1 MAQLSQPGFRFGNFS
16 LNPAERRLLRCGET
30 VRLTPKVFDTLLL
43 LLKNAGHLVEKETF
57 LNQLWP
63 DAFIEEASL
72 AQNISILRRILGDD
86 GNGNKF
92 IQTVPK
98 RGYRFVAEV
107 RDLTDEITNT
117 RNGRGTDQR
126 GGPGPAVDQ
135 TAVPEPVIPVEVQG
149 SKHKSAKAA
158 LSIALV
164 AALAIAIGTGY
175 ILWRRSHRPTQS
187 AHRVMMAVLPFQNLS
202 GDSTQDYVSD
212 GLTEEMI
219 TQFGRMDPQQLGVI
233 ARTSAMAYKDT
244 RKTTLEIGRE
254 LGVDYILE
262 GSVRRDDSRVRVS
275 AQLIQVKDQTHLWAR
290 SYDRAMRDL
299 LSLQGE
305 VAQAIAEEIQ
315 IKLSKR
321 PGAFPTTNRPL
332 DVEAYEIYLR
342 GLYYWNRRSQADLQ
356 RGIAYFQQAIDRD
369 PNNALAYA
377 GLANSYFVRAIS
389 GAVPTEDVMP
399 KAEAAALKAL
409 ELDDSLAEAH
419 TSLAHISANYEWNWS
434 KAESEYKKAIEL
446 NPSYSTGHH
455 YYAMFLMAMGRHTEA
470 LEEMKRAQRLDPLS
484 PAILTFIGKAHY
496 YAGNN
501 EEAIRQYRKVLDSD
515 PSFPI
520 ARSFLINSLELAGR
534 FEDAVTE
541 LKIEAAQLGRSSD
554 QAGARTRAYQKAGPA
569 GYWRES
575 LRQGQA
581 GGDLGPGS
589 DLDTA
594 SIYARLGDKEEAFS
608 LLDRAYAQRNM
619 WLMNLKVDP
628 RFDNLRSDSRFQSLL
643 DRVGLR

>member
-1 MAQLSQPGFRFGNFS
+1 MAQPSNPGFRFGNFS
-16 LNPAERRLLRCGET
+16 INPAERRLLRRGES
-30 VRLTPKVFDTLLL
+30 VPLTPKVFDTLLL
-43 LLKNAGHLVEKETF
+43 LVKNAGHLVEKETF
-57 LNQLWP
+57 LKQLWP
-63 DAFIEEASL
+63 DAFVEEASL
-72 AQNISILRRILGDD
+72 AQNISVLRKVLGDD

-92 IQTVPK
+92 IETIPK

-107 RDLTDEITNT
+107 KDLTDEITDT
-117 RNGRGTDQR
+117 RNGGGTDQR
-126 GGPGPAVDQ
+126 GGPAADH
-135 TAVPEPVIPVEVQG
+135 TAVPQPVTTAEVHE
-149 SKHKSAKAA
+149 SKRKSVNAA

-164 AALAIAIGTGY
+164 VAALAIAAGTGY
-175 ILWRRSHRPTQS
+175 ILWRRSHGPTQS
-187 AHRVMMAVLPFQNLS
+187 AHRVMMVVLPFQNLS

-233 ARTSAMAYKDT
+233 ARTSAMAYKET
-244 RKTTLEIGRE
+244 RKTTAEIGRE

-290 SYDRAMRDL
+290 SYDRDMRDL

-321 PGAFPTTNRPL
+321 PGALPTMNRPV
-332 DVEAYEIYLR
+332 DVEAYEIYLL

-389 GAVPTEDVMP
+389 GAVPTEDAMP
-399 KAEAAALKAL
+399 KAKAAALKAL

-419 TSLAHISANYEWNWS
+419 TSLAHISANYEWNWV

-470 LEEMKRAQRLDPLS
+470 LEEMKRAQKLDPLS
-484 PAILTFIGKAHY
+484 PAIVTFIGKAHY

-520 ARSFLINSLELAGR
+520 ARSFLIDSLELAGR
-534 FEDAVTE
+534 FEDAVAE
-541 LKIEAAQLGRSSD
+541 LKIEAAQLGGSSE
-554 QAGARTRAYQKAGPA
+554 QAEARVRAYREAGPA

-575 LRQGQA
+575 LRQRQA

-594 SIYARLGDKEEAFS
+594 SIYARLGDKAEAFS